1 MSRKRKDRKEKIRIG
16 NEVREVTIPG
26 DAYWGAETALAL
38 ENFPISG
45 YRVPKPFIEAILYIK
60 KAAAL
65 ANADLGVI
73 PESLAGAILEACDEA
88 LKGKLDDQFVLDVFN
103 AGAGTSL
110 HMNVN
115 EVIAKRATEMLIG
128 SKRGE
133 ALTRNRL
140 TKKQRKYFT
149 VDPHNHVNF
158 GQSTNDVIPTAIR
171 IASVLLGRE
180 LMPVLV
186 QLRESLKKKG
196 SELHEV
202 KTAGRTHTKDALPIR
217 LGDRF
222 LAYSDRLDACLGPI
236 QHALISLRF
245 LGIGGTAVGTGANV
259 APGYRQ
265 RMIPF
270 LSGYCFG
277 ANSEERFYEDP
288 NLFAAMSGMGR
299 FAALGGAL
307 RGLAIELNNIAR
319 DLELMSSGPN
329 TGINEIELPPVQP
342 GSSIMPGKVNPTI
355 PENLSMVCSAVVGNA
370 AAIDMAAGMTQW
382 ELNPRMPLIGWKLIE
397 SLTILRNAVRIFDS
411 KCVRGIRANRDR
423 CRYYYENTSSW
434 FTVLNPIIGY
444 EKVAELTSE
453 VLVQTS
459 GTNETILAALI
470 RIARE
475 RGICT
480 KSGEEITEAILERMA
495 FPRF

>member
-1 MSRKRKDRKEKIRIG
+1 MPRKRKDRKEKVRIG
-16 NEVREVTIPG
+16 SEVRELTIPG

-45 YRVPKPFIEAILYIK
+45 NRVPKPFIEAILYIK

-65 ANADLGVI
+65 VNAELKVLPQDVA
-73 PESLAGAILEACDEA
+73 EAIVKTCDEA
-88 LKGKLDDQFVLDVFN
+88 LSGKWDDQFVVDVFN

-115 EVIAKRATEMLIG
+115 EVIASRASEILG
-128 SKRGE
+128 GKRGDH
-133 ALTRNRL
+133 R
-140 TKKQRKYFT
+140 

-180 LMPVLV
+180 LIPVIV
-186 QLRESLKKKG
+186 ELRESFKKKAQ
-196 SELHEV
+196 EFYDV
-202 KTAGRTHTKDALPIR
+202 KTAGRTHTKDALPLR
-217 LGDRF
+217 LGSRF
-222 LAYSDRLDACLGPI
+222 SAYSDRLDACIGPI
-236 QHALISLRF
+236 QHALVSLRF
-245 LGIGGTAVGTGANV
+245 LGIGGTAVGTGANT
-259 APGYRQ
+259 ASGYR
-265 RMIPF
+265 RKMVLT
-270 LSGYCFG
+270 LSELCFDK
-277 ANSEERFYEDP
+277 NSMERFYEDP
-288 NLFAAMSGMGR
+288 DLFAAMSGMGKL
-299 FAALGGAL
+299 ANLAGSL
-307 RGLAIELNNIAR
+307 RVLAIELNNILR

-329 TGINEIELPPVQP
+329 TGISEIELPPVQP

-355 PENLSMVCSAVVGNA
+355 PENLSMVCAAVVGNA

-397 SLTILRNAVRIFDS
+397 SLTILRNAARVFDE
-411 KCVRGIRANRDR
+411 KCVRGIKANNDR

-444 EKVAELTSE
+444 EKAAELTLE
-453 VLVQTS
+453 VLAQVS

-475 RGICT
+475 RGIRT
-480 KSGEEITEAILERMA
+480 KNDEELTEEILERLA